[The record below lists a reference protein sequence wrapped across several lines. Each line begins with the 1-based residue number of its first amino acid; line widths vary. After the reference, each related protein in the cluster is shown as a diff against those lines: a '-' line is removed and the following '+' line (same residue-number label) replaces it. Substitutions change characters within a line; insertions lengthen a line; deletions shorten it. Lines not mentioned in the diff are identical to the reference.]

1 MSDFSVATWNV
12 NSLKVRLPHLREF
25 LAAEPVDALV
35 LQEIKMEDKDFPG
48 TELAALGYQSVS
60 FGQKTYN
67 GVALLARGPI
77 TDVVRGIPGYEDPQ
91 SRVIAGTVSGIRIV
105 GVYVPNG
112 QAVGSDKY
120 AYKLHWLEALA
131 GYMARLTAEHARVV
145 VLGDYNIAPD
155 DRDVHDPQAWAG
167 QVHVSEPERAA
178 LQGLQALG
186 YADAFRLKNDAPGQY
201 SWWDYR
207 AGGFRRNHGLRID
220 LVLASEALGRALKDC
235 RIERE
240 PRTWE
245 RPSDH
250 APVIATFS
258 LADEGTPAS

>member
-1 MSDFSVATWNV
+1 MIPFTIATWNV

-25 LAAEPVDALV
+25 LGLQPVEALV
-35 LQEIKMEDKDFPG
+35 LQEIKMEDRDFP
-48 TELAALGYQSVS
+48 APALQEMGFEAVA

-67 GVALLARGPI
+67 GVALLTREPA

-91 SRVIAGTVSGIRIV
+91 SRVIAGTVRGVRVV

-120 AYKLHWLEALA
+120 TYKLGWLEALH
-131 GYMARLTAEHARVV
+131 GYMRMLVRDHEQVV

-155 DRDVHDPQAWAG
+155 DRDVHDPAAWAG
-167 QVHVSEPERAA
+167 QVHVSAPERE
-178 LQGLQALG
+178 ALG
-186 YADAFRLKNDAPGQY
+186 RLLDLGYRDVFRELHADGGHY

-220 LVLASEALGRALKDC
+220 LILASTAMTQHLAGC

-250 APVIATFS
+250 APVIAEFH
-258 LADEGTPAS
+258 LPG

>member
-1 MSDFSVATWNV
+1 MSPFTVATWNV
-12 NSLKVRLPHLREF
+12 NSLKVRLAHLREF
-25 LAAEPVDALV
+25 LGLQAIDALV
-35 LQEIKMEDKDFPG
+35 LQEIKMEDKDFPA
-48 TELAALGYQSVS
+48 AALEEMGFHAVA

-67 GVALLARGPI
+67 GVALLTRAPA
-77 TDVVRGIPGYEDPQ
+77 TDIVRGIPGYDDPQ
-91 SRVIAGTVSGIRIV
+91 ARVIAGTVRGVRVV

-120 AYKLHWLEALA
+120 AYKLGWLEALT
-131 GYMARLTAEHARVV
+131 GYMQALVRDHGQVV

-155 DRDVHDPQAWAG
+155 DRDVHDPAAWAG
-167 QVHVSEPERAA
+167 QVHVSPAERAA
-178 LQGLQALG
+178 LGRLLELG
-186 YADAFRLKNDAPGQY
+186 YRDVFRELHADAGHY

-220 LVLASEALGRALKDC
+220 LVLASTALARHLQGC

-250 APVIATFS
+250 APVIAEFG
-258 LADEGTPAS
+258 LPA